1 MNWKSRILLI
11 IAAIAVCAI
20 TANAQQEQKVCISQQ
35 AADEC
40 ALAVIKKA
48 EYKELAEELKKGR
61 AEDARIIEDLKV
73 KLAMETQKTISLEA
87 QLNYQMKIIDF
98 LLTNGRK
105 KIKVG
110 LINF

>member
-1 MNWKSRILLI
+1 MSWKARILLI
-11 IAAIAVCAI
+11 IASLLILAV
-20 TANAQQEQKVCISQQ
+20 TASAQQEQKVCISQQ

-48 EYKELAEELKKGR
+48 EYKELVDVLKKGR
-61 AEDARIIEDLKV
+61 EEDAKIIEDLKI